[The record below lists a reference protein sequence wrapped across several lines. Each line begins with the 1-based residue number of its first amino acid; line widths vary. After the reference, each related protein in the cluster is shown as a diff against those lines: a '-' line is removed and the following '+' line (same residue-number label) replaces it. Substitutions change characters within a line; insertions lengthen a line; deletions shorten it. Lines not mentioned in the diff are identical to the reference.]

1 MLLELDGTGPRYAQ
15 ITRALLS
22 HIHSGLLPPGAR
34 VPGTRELARELAC
47 SRNVVLLAYEQ
58 LVLEGYLVGRT
69 KAGTFVSADLPR
81 PSGGHARTHGGP
93 PRSLSLTAHGRA
105 LTDLSAEARPIIT
118 DARGLAIN
126 FMYGT
131 CAPDDHL
138 VSRLRASLASAIRAQ
153 AFDYIDPAGDTG
165 LREQVSDRLRG
176 ARGIVRSP
184 QQIIITNGTQQALD
198 ICARLLVGKG
208 DGVVVEEPG
217 YSAARA
223 LFAAAGGTLIP
234 VPVDRHGL
242 DPAALPGERRAV
254 RVVYVTPSHQFPTG
268 AVMSASRRHSLL
280 AWAKQRGACI
290 IEDDYDGELRYI
302 GGPIKALAALDGADH
317 VIYSSTVSK
326 SLFPSLRLGYLALPE
341 WLTADAIAAKW
352 LADLG
357 GSALIQQTVCDLM
370 ATGEYDRHI
379 SRMRRRYSA
388 HRETLTRELRL
399 HLRSEIEIEGDG
411 AGLHLV
417 VWMPNL
423 THAQV
428 EALVAAC
435 ERRGIGVYS
444 IARHALAPLR
454 QPGVMLGYGLLDES
468 QIREGIRGLVAAY
481 REVRRAGPSRSRGSG
496 ARRRAGRLSS

>member
-1 MLLELDGTGPRYAQ
+1 MLLELDGAGPRYAQ

-22 HIHSGLLPPGAR
+22 QIHAGVLRPGAR
-34 VPGTRELARELAC
+34 VPGTRELASELAC

-58 LVLEGYLVGRT
+58 LVLEGYLVGRS
-69 KAGTFVSADLPR
+69 KAGTFVSADLPH
-81 PSGGHARTHGGP
+81 PLGVHPKTHGGP
-93 PRSLSLTAHGRA
+93 PRSMSLSARGRA
-105 LTDLSAEARPIIT
+105 LADLSAEARPIIT
-118 DARGLAIN
+118 GAKGLAIN

-138 VSRLRASLASAIRAQ
+138 ASRLRASLASAIRAQ
-153 AFDYIDPAGDTG
+153 AFGYIDPAGDAG

-184 QQIIITNGTQQALD
+184 QQIIITTGTQQALD

-234 VPVDRHGL
+234 VPVDNQGL
-242 DPAALPGERRAV
+242 DPAALPSERRAV
-254 RVVYVTPSHQFPTG
+254 RVIYVTPSHQFPTG
-268 AVMSASRRHSLL
+268 AVMSASRRYALL
-280 AWAKQRGACI
+280 AWAKQRDACI

-302 GGPIKALAALDGADH
+302 GRPIKALAALDDADH
-317 VIYSSTVSK
+317 VIYCSTVSK

-352 LADLG
+352 LSDLG
-357 GSALIQQTVCDLM
+357 GSALIQQAVCDLM

-388 HRETLTRELRL
+388 RRETLTRELRL
-399 HLRSEIEIEGDG
+399 HLRSEIDIEGAG

-423 THAQV
+423 THAHV

-435 ERRGIGVYS
+435 ESRGIGVYS
-444 IARHALAPLR
+444 IARHALTPLR
-454 QPGVMLGYGLLDES
+454 RAGVMLGYGLLDEG
-468 QIREGIRGLVAAY
+468 QIREGIRGLAAAY
-481 REVRRAGPSRSRGSG
+481 WEVCRAASSRSRRSSG
-496 ARRRAGRLSS
+496 QHSVRC

>member
-1 MLLELDGTGPRYAQ
+1 MLLELDGGGPRYAQ

-22 HIHSGLLPPGAR
+22 QIHSGLLSPGAR

-69 KAGTFVSADLPR
+69 KAGTFVSAELPCA
-81 PSGGHARTHGGP
+81 SGAHARTPGEP
-93 PRSLSLTAHGRA
+93 PRSLSLSPRGRA
-105 LTDLSAEARPIIT
+105 LADLAAEARPVIAP
-118 DARGLAIN
+118 ARDLAIN
-126 FMYGT
+126 FMSGT

-138 VSRLRASLASAIRAQ
+138 VSRLRSSLAYAIRAQ
-153 AFDYIDPAGDTG
+153 PFGYIDPAGDAG
-165 LREQVSDRLRG
+165 LREQVSERLRG

-184 QQIIITNGTQQALD
+184 EQIVITSGTQQALD
-198 ICARLLVGKG
+198 ICARLLLGTG
-208 DGVVVEEPG
+208 DGVVVEDPG

-223 LFAAAGGTLIP
+223 AFAAAGGTLIP

-242 DPAALPGERRAV
+242 DPAALPDERRAV

-268 AVMSASRRHSLL
+268 AVMSASRRYSLL

-290 IEDDYDGELRYI
+290 VEDDYDGELRYI
-302 GGPIKALAALDGADH
+302 GRPIKALAALDGADH
-317 VIYSSTVSK
+317 VIYCSTMSK

-352 LADLG
+352 LSDLN

-388 HRETLTRELRL
+388 RREALTRELRL

-417 VWMPNL
+417 VWMPKL
-423 THAQV
+423 THAQMD
-428 EALVAAC
+428 ALVAAC
-435 ERRGIGVYS
+435 ARRSVGVYS
-444 IARHALAPLR
+444 IARHALSPLAR
-454 QPGVMLGYGLLDES
+454 PGVMLGYGLLDES
-468 QIREGIRGLVAAY
+468 QIRDGIRVLAAAY
-481 REVRRAGPSRSRGSG
+481 GEVCRAAPSRSRRSN
-496 ARRRAGRLSS
+496 ARRRRP

>member
-22 HIHSGLLPPGAR
+22 QIDTGLLPPGAR

-58 LVLEGYLVGRT
+58 LVLEGYLVGRS

-81 PSGGHARTHGGP
+81 ASASRARTQGGA
-93 PRSLSLTAHGRA
+93 PRSLSLTAGGRA
-105 LTDLSAEARPIIT
+105 LANLSAEARPIIT
-118 DARGLAIN
+118 GAKGLAIN

-131 CAPDDHL
+131 CAPDEHL
-138 VSRLRASLASAIRAQ
+138 VSKLRASLASAIRAQ
-153 AFDYIDPAGDTG
+153 AFGYIDPAGDAG
-165 LREQVSDRLRG
+165 LRAQVAERLRG

-184 QQIIITNGTQQALD
+184 EQIIITSGTQQALD

-208 DGVVVEEPG
+208 DGVVVEDPG
-217 YSAARA
+217 YSAVRA

-242 DPAALPGERRAV
+242 DPAALPDDRRNV

-268 AVMSASRRHSLL
+268 AVMSASRRYLLL
-280 AWAKQRGACI
+280 AWATQRGACI

-302 GGPIKALAALDGADH
+302 GQPIKALAALDGADH
-317 VIYSSTVSK
+317 VIYCSTVSK
-326 SLFPSLRLGYLALPE
+326 SLFPSLRLGYLAVPK

-352 LADLG
+352 LSDLG
-357 GSALIQQTVCDLM
+357 GSALIQQTVGDLM

-388 HRETLTRELRL
+388 RRETLTRELRL
-399 HLRSEIEIEGDG
+399 HLRSEIEIDGDG

-428 EALVAAC
+428 DALVAAC

-454 QPGVMLGYGLLDES
+454 RAGVMLGYGLLDES
-468 QIREGIRGLVAAY
+468 QIQAGIRCLAAAY
-481 REVRRAGPSRSRGSG
+481 WEVCRAAPSRSRRSNAPRR
-496 ARRRAGRLSS
+496 ARR

>member
-1 MLLELDGTGPRYAQ
+1 MLLELDGAGPRYAQ

-22 HIHSGLLPPGAR
+22 QIDTGLLTPGAR

-58 LVLEGYLVGRT
+58 LVLEGYLVGRS

-81 PSGGHARTHGGP
+81 ASASRARTQGGA
-93 PRSLSLTAHGRA
+93 PRSPSLSAGGRA
-105 LTDLSAEARPIIT
+105 LANLSSEARPIIT
-118 DARGLAIN
+118 GAKGLAIN

-131 CAPDDHL
+131 CAPDEHL
-138 VSRLRASLASAIRAQ
+138 VSRLRASLASAIRAR
-153 AFDYIDPAGDTG
+153 AFGYIDPAGDAG
-165 LREQVSDRLRG
+165 LRAQVSERLRG

-184 QQIIITNGTQQALD
+184 EQIIITTGTQQAVD

-208 DGVVVEEPG
+208 DGVVVEDPG
-217 YSAARA
+217 YSAVRA

-242 DPAALPGERRAV
+242 DPAALPDDRRNV

-268 AVMSASRRHSLL
+268 AVMSASRRYSLL
-280 AWAKQRGACI
+280 AWAKQRGSCI

-302 GGPIKALAALDGADH
+302 GRPIKALAALDGADH
-317 VIYSSTVSK
+317 VIYCSTVSK
-326 SLFPSLRLGYLALPE
+326 SLFPSLRLGYLAVPE

-352 LADLG
+352 LSDLG
-357 GSALIQQTVCDLM
+357 GSALVQQTVCDLM
-370 ATGEYDRHI
+370 ATGEYDRHL

-388 HRETLTRELRL
+388 RRETLTRELRL
-399 HLRSEIEIEGDG
+399 HLRSEIEIDGDG
-411 AGLHLV
+411 VGLHLV

-428 EALVAAC
+428 DALVAAC

-454 QPGVMLGYGLLDES
+454 RAGVMLGYGLLDES
-468 QIREGIRGLVAAY
+468 QVREGIRGLGAAY
-481 REVRRAGPSRSRGSG
+481 WEVCRAAPSPSRRSN
-496 ARRRAGRLSS
+496 ARRRARR

>member
-1 MLLELDGTGPRYAQ
+1 MLVELDGAGPRYAQ

-22 HIHSGLLPPGAR
+22 QIHSGLLPPGAR

-69 KAGTFVSADLPR
+69 KAGTFVSAELPC
-81 PSGGHARTHGGP
+81 PSAGQARTQREQ
-93 PRSLSLTAHGRA
+93 PRSLSLTARGRA
-105 LTDLSAEARPIIT
+105 LADLSAEARPIIAG
-118 DARGLAIN
+118 ARGLAIN

-138 VSRLRASLASAIRAQ
+138 VSRLRSSLANAIRSQ
-153 AFDYIDPAGDTG
+153 AFGYIDPAGDAG
-165 LREQVSDRLRG
+165 LREQVSERLRG

-184 QQIIITNGTQQALD
+184 QQIVINSGTQQALD

-223 LFAAAGGTLIP
+223 VFAAAGGTLIP

-242 DPAALPGERRAV
+242 DPAALPDERRAV

-268 AVMSASRRHSLL
+268 AVMSASRRYSLL
-280 AWAKQRGACI
+280 AWAKQRGGCI
-290 IEDDYDGELRYI
+290 VEDDYDGELRYI
-302 GGPIKALAALDGADH
+302 GRPIKALAALDGADH
-317 VIYSSTVSK
+317 VIYCSTVSK
-326 SLFPSLRLGYLALPE
+326 SLFPALRLGYLALPE

-352 LADLG
+352 LSDLG
-357 GSALIQQTVCDLM
+357 GSVLIQQTVCALM
-370 ATGEYDRHI
+370 ASGEYDRHI

-388 HRETLTRELRL
+388 RREALTRELRL

-428 EALVAAC
+428 DALAAAC
-435 ERRGIGVYS
+435 ERRSIGVYS
-444 IARHALAPLR
+444 IARHALRPLAR
-454 QPGVMLGYGLLDES
+454 PGVMLGYGLLDES
-468 QIREGIRGLVAAY
+468 QIREGIRGLAAAY
-481 REVRRAGPSRSRGSG
+481 WEVCRAAPSRSRRNS
-496 ARRRAGRLSS
+496 ARRRARS

>member
-1 MLLELDGTGPRYAQ
+1 MPQLRGTGGRVCVIGAGIAGLVTAKVLRDDGFEVTVFERSPAIGGVWASSRTYPGLRANNPRETYAFADFPYPATADDFPTAEQ
-15 ITRALLS
+15 VRAYLDAYVEHFGLRPLLR
-22 HIHSGLLPPGAR
+22 L
-34 VPGTRELARELAC
+34 GTE
-47 SRNVVLLAYEQ
+47 V
-58 LVLEGYLVGRT
+58 RT
-69 KAGTFVSADLPR
+69 
-81 PSGGHARTHGGP
+81 
-93 PRSLSLTAHGRA
+93 
-105 LTDLSAEARPIIT
+105 
-118 DARGLAIN
+118 
-126 FMYGT
+126 
-131 CAPDDHL
+131 
-138 VSRLRASLASAIRAQ
+138 VSRLRASLAKTIRAQ
-153 AFDYIDPAGDTG
+153 PFGYIDPAGDAR

-176 ARGIVRSP
+176 TRGIVRSA
-184 QQIIITNGTQQALD
+184 QQIVITSGAQQAVD
-198 ICARLLVGKG
+198 ICARLLVGQG

-223 LFAAAGGTLIP
+223 VFAAAGGTLIP

-242 DPAALPGERRAV
+242 DPAALPGERCPV
-254 RVVYVTPSHQFPTG
+254 RVVHVTPSHQFPTG
-268 AVMSASRRHSLL
+268 AVMSASRRHALL

-302 GGPIKALAALDGADH
+302 GRPIKALAALDGADQ
-317 VIYSSTVSK
+317 VIYCSTLSK
-326 SLFPSLRLGYLALPE
+326 SLFPALRLGYLALPE

-352 LADLG
+352 LSDLG

-388 HRETLTRELRL
+388 RRETLTRELRL

-428 EALVAAC
+428 EALAAAC

-444 IARHALAPLR
+444 IARHGLRPLER
-454 QPGVMLGYGLLDES
+454 PGVMLGYGLLDES
-468 QIREGIRGLVAAY
+468 QIREGIRGLAAAFW
-481 REVRRAGPSRSRGSG
+481 EVSRPAPSRKPRSSARHR
-496 ARRRAGRLSS
+496 ARR